1 MNLLQDIITY
11 IRRIIKSPSDALIT
25 DNLLID
31 YINRF
36 WIQDVDARMQ
46 LFDLK
51 TKYQFQTSP
60 GVDQYNMPLYD
71 PQTQPGNQTIASFPV
86 YQGFF
91 GPAYVNGVEVGFH
104 TQKGHFFG
112 GWPNVVQYLQVVATG
127 DGGSAY
133 TFQLPILSNN
143 TPPNPPNPPIQA
155 ILRGHVDMTGII
167 AYRNNGGGN
176 IDPIVGNSFA
186 VDGLG
191 NTIVPTANTFPAV
204 YFTSSDST
212 GANVVVSDS
221 GQFFTGNVNTGILM
235 EPGNAPLGN
244 RPLPGGYQTTFV
256 ITGVVLGATTVITAT
271 TGYVVGQQVTINN
284 IVGTTELNG
293 NTYTVLGVSA
303 TTVTLEVDSTFFTPY
318 VSGGTISSFF
328 NFINYYTGEVNVAFP
343 RAIPPGVNINAQC
356 YYFQAGLPRA
366 IFYYNNVITLRSPPD
381 KQYLVELDA
390 YLTPAAFLAT
400 GNAIPFGYM
409 AEYIARGA
417 ARKILSDTGDWDQFN
432 AYEPLFLEQESLVH
446 IRSQRQFT
454 ATRTQTIYSQG
465 NGSGNFGYGTNN
477 FGGGT
482 L

>member
-1 MNLLQDIITY
+1 MNLLQDILTY

-31 YINRF
+31 YVNRF
-36 WIQDVDARMQ
+36 WLMDVDARMQ

-71 PQTQPGNQTIASFPV
+71 PQIQPGAQSIASFPV

-91 GPAYVNGVEVGFH
+91 GPAYINGVEVGFH

-112 GWPNVVQYLQVVATG
+112 VWPNIVQYLQVVAIG
-127 DGGSAY
+127 NGSAAY

-167 AYRNNGGGN
+167 AYRNNGGSN
-176 IDPIVGNSFA
+176 IDPILGTSFA
-186 VDGLG
+186 IDGLG

-221 GQFFTGNVNTGILM
+221 GQFFAGDVNRGILM
-235 EPGNAPLGN
+235 QPGNAPLGN
-244 RPLPGGYQTTFV
+244 KGLPGGYESTFA
-256 ITGVVLGATTVITAT
+256 ITGVTQANPAVITAT
-271 TGYVVGQQVTINN
+271 TGFVAGQLVTITGVVGMTQ
-284 IVGTTELNG
+284 LNG
-293 NTYTVLGVSA
+293 NTYTVLTVTP
-303 TTVTLEVDSTFFTPY
+303 TTVTIEVDSTFFNAY
-318 VSGGTISSFF
+318 ISGGTISSFS
-328 NFINYYTGEVNVAFP
+328 NYIDYYSGEVNVIFP

-366 IFYYNNVITLRSPPD
+366 IFYNNNVITLRSPPD

-409 AEYIARGA
+409 AEYIARGS
-417 ARKILSDTGDWDQFN
+417 ARKILSDTGDWEQFN
-432 AYEPLFLEQESLVH
+432 AYEPLFLEQESLIH

-454 ATRTQTIYSQG
+454 STRTQTIYSQG
-465 NGSGNFGYGTNN
+465 NGDGNGGFGSNN
-477 FGGGT
+477 FGGGWV
-482 L
+482 